1 MVKSPKSG
9 RELGGE
15 TADKAPSFLRRL
27 LGHAHEPADK
37 AGGSNE

>member
-15 TADKAPSFLRRL
+15 TADKAPSFLRLL
-27 LGHAHEPADK
+27 LGHAGDGDPKSGDSED
-37 AGGSNE
+37 